1 MRFNIAIDGPSAAG
15 KSTIAKA
22 IAKTL
27 GFVHL
32 DSGAMY
38 RAIAYKAY
46 INGID
51 IYDETKIKAFL
62 LDTVI
67 DFDSLGNVYL
77 DHKDVSEPIRAE
89 NMSWLASSVSTLL
102 SVREDLVRRQQEMAL
117 NKGIIMDGRDIGTV
131 VLPDAEVKIF
141 LTADVK
147 SRADRRY
154 FEQKTKGIE
163 VSYDDIYQ
171 DIVKRDLQDSQRVH
185 SPLKKADDAFE
196 VDTTNLSIE
205 EVVNEILKI
214 IKYKIGE
221 LEW

>member
-22 IAKTL
+22 VAKAL
-27 GFVHL
+27 GLIHL

-51 IYDETKIKAFL
+51 INDEPKIKAFL

-102 SVREDLVRRQQEMAL
+102 SVREDMVRRQQEMAL
-117 NKGIIMDGRDIGTV
+117 SKGVIMDGRDIGTV

-154 FEQKTKGIE
+154 FEQKTKGLE
-163 VSYDDIYQ
+163 VSYDEIYQ
-171 DIVKRDLQDSQRVH
+171 DIIKRDLQDTQRVH

-196 VDTTNLSIE
+196 VDTTNLSID

-214 IKYKIGE
+214 IKHKIGE
-221 LEW
+221 LE

>member
-117 NKGIIMDGRDIGTV
+117 SKGVIMDGRDIGTV

-221 LEW
+221 LE

>member
-221 LEW
+221 LE